1 MIKAVIIDDE
11 ELGRSVL
18 ANLVQKYC
26 PEITIVGSA
35 ASLKE
40 AKRVIEDVNPS
51 LLFLD
56 VEMPGGSG
64 FELLE
69 KLENHSFHVIFTTA
83 YDQYAVKA
91 FKYSALDYLLK
102 PINIEELTNAVK
114 KISSADS
121 KKNMQSSLQHFM
133 ESYNNSGVSKNNNK
147 VALPTQEGLVFIDI
161 ADIIRCEADGKYTW
175 CFVKEGKNLYS
186 TRSLKDFE
194 EQLEQFGFCRIHHAH
209 LINLNHIKNYTKG
222 DGGQV
227 TMANGDSVTVS
238 KRKKEEF
245 LNRLNKI

>member
-1 MIKAVIIDDE
+1 MIKAVIVDDE
-11 ELGRSVL
+11 ELGRNVL
-18 ANLVQKYC
+18 SNLIRKYC
-26 PEITIVGSA
+26 PEVSIVGTASSA
-35 ASLKE
+35 RE
-40 AKRVIEDVNPS
+40 AKKIIDEVNPS
-51 LLFLD
+51 LVFLD
-56 VEMPGGSG
+56 IEMPGGSG
-64 FELLE
+64 FDLLE
-69 KLENHSFHVIFTTA
+69 QFPAPGFSIIFTTA

-102 PINIEELTNAVK
+102 PINIEELTKAIS
-114 KISSADS
+114 KIATTDN
-121 KKNMQSSLQHFM
+121 KKNMQSSLQHFI
-133 ESYNNSGVSKNNNK
+133 ESYNNSGVSKNNK
-147 VALPTQEGLVFIDI
+147 VALPTQDGLVFIDI

-175 CFVKEGKNLYS
+175 CFIEGGKKLYS

-194 EQLEQFGFCRIHHAH
+194 EQLTQFGFCRIHHAH

-227 TMANGDSVTVS
+227 TMANGDTVTVS